1 MEFSQSNTN
10 ASGSA
15 PSIQPQTEPQSQS
28 QTETETETQS
38 QVDSGTVGG
47 KRKPPKSVVW
57 QHCKKF
63 HKKDDNGIDKVL
75 AVCNYCK
82 LEMTGDSRKNGTI
95 SIRNHL
101 EKRCKLSPLFESGD
115 RTQSILTNVTVGGQ
129 AQLVPHT
136 FNQQRC
142 EAKCVRY
149 VIRDEIPFRHVEG
162 GRFKK
167 FVYELNPK
175 FKIPNRQKIAAG
187 V

>member
-1 MEFSQSNTN
+1 MKLIRDKMEFSQSNTN

-63 HKKDDNGIDKVL
+63 HKKDDNGIDKEKWD
-75 AVCNYCK
+75 NQYK
-82 LEMTGDSRKNGTI
+82 KSPREEMQ
-95 SIRNHL
+95 
-101 EKRCKLSPLFESGD
+101 LSPLFESGD

>member
-1 MEFSQSNTN
+1 MPRSPQDSSRVLGNSGRDKMESSQSNTN

-15 PSIQPQTEPQSQS
+15 PSIQPQSQS
-28 QTETETETQS
+28 PTETETETQS

-57 QHCKKF
+57 QHCKKVQ
-63 HKKDDNGIDKVL
+63 KKDDNGIDKVL

-82 LEMTGDSRKNGTI
+82 LEMPGDSRKNGTTG
-95 SIRNHL
+95 IRNHL
-101 EKRCKLSPLFESGD
+101 EKRCKLSHLFESGD
-115 RTQSILTNVTVGGQ
+115 RTQSILTNFSMGGQ
-129 AQLVPHT
+129 AQLVPYT

-162 GRFKK
+162 GGFKE
-167 FVYELNPK
+167 FVY
-175 FKIPNRQKIAAG
+175 
-187 V
+187 

>member
-1 MEFSQSNTN
+1 MESSQSNTN

-57 QHCKKF
+57 QHCKKV

-82 LEMTGDSRKNGTI
+82 LEMPGDSRKNGTTG
-95 SIRNHL
+95 IRNHL
-101 EKRCKLSPLFESGD
+101 EKRCKLSPLFKSGD
-115 RTQSILTNVTVGGQ
+115 RTQSILTNVTMGGQ

-162 GRFKK
+162 GGFKE
-167 FVYELNPK
+167 FVKGETK
-175 FKIPNRQKIAAG
+175 A
-187 V
+187 